1 MHLEE
6 VAAYDPSDPV
16 AARGAAEFMGDTI
29 IASRDQHLG
38 FCFCGFSEV
47 GHALLSEDTCNYR
60 RWLAEIKRAFD
71 PRDVS
76 DGGYY
81 ISEGKREVAAG
92 PFGLT
97 EYEEK

>member
-1 MHLEE
+1 
-6 VAAYDPSDPV
+6 V
-16 AARGAAEFMGDTI
+16 
-29 IASRDQHLG
+29 
-38 FCFCGFSEV
+38 
-47 GHALLSEDTCNYR
+47 
-60 RWLAEIKRAFD
+60 EIKRAFD
-71 PRDVS
+71 PQDVS